1 MEPEQALVPIPSDLH
16 VLGLPLAFILSQD
29 QTLHCKMKFLIPTIY
44 IIRILFYIS
53 DLGSNWTNSWIC
65 SWLSFCLLV
74 TLTWLCFLKELLS
87 LQLPY
92 PLYSDEHCAPLYLF
106 SVSLRF
112 RWDCKGRNLF
122 WTSKKLLKFFSFPFF
137 RFPRLTPVRPFFFQW
152 FLLSK

>member
-53 DLGSNWTNSWIC
+53 DLGPNPERILEFVHDFRLSSVYSSRLHDCVFLKNFCASTSVSAIFRWAPGPS
-65 SWLSFCLLV
+65 LSF
-74 TLTWLCFLKELLS
+74 F
-87 LQLPY
+87 
-92 PLYSDEHCAPLYLF
+92 
-106 SVSLRF
+106 VSLRF

-122 WTSKKLLKFFSFPFF
+122 
-137 RFPRLTPVRPFFFQW
+137 
-152 FLLSK
+152 